1 MKKIITVMVC
11 LAILG
16 VLQVKAQLAQITL
29 MHDGSATQYN
39 ANQTAAALEAAQDG
53 DVLYFTEG
61 SYTGGVTITKRVGLV
76 GVGQGT
82 VINGDVT
89 INLTE
94 GVTPMPAQMLDAL
107 QITGSITMRSNTNG
121 VKLRKVKFN
130 SFKLYSTS
138 STVVTNCTIDRC
150 FITGTMQLGQKMEG
164 VAVLNTKIND
174 LQGQAATAS
183 AANFINCNIYRI
195 NNSTGG
201 DKLLATLINSVI
213 YRAFSGNSNYLHA
226 DCMFINCLGSN
237 DGNLV
242 EVMKRG
248 TMNNSWTM
256 VIFGMDQNTL
266 ELTDYADDVLSK
278 YKGTDGTPVGITGG
292 VAPFTLVPSAP
303 RITESTIKVDPEK
316 KLLNVNLKVVA
327 N

>member
-1 MKKIITVMVC
+1 MKKILMV
-11 LAILG
+11 LACFTL
-16 VLQVKAQLAQITL
+16 VSMTAAAQLAQITL

-107 QITGSITMRSNTNG
+107 QVNGNITVRSNTDG
-121 VKLRKVKFN
+121 LKIRKVKCN
-130 SFKLYSTS
+130 SFKPYNSA
-138 STVVTNCTIDRC
+138 STVMTNTTIDRC
-150 FITGTMQLGQKMEG
+150 FITGTMQLGMKMEG
-164 VAVLNTKIND
+164 LTVLNNKIND
-174 LQGQAATAS
+174 LQGQAAMAS

-195 NNSTGG
+195 YNLSN
-201 DKLLATLINSVI
+201 KLLATLINCII
-213 YRAFSGNSNYLHA
+213 YQAANDYYNP
-226 DCMFINCLGSN
+226 DCMFINCLASSQYN
-237 DGNLV
+237 IKH
-242 EVMKRG
+242 VMTG
-248 TMNNSWTM
+248 GVANNCNVD
-256 VIFGMDQNTL
+256 VIFGMDQNTM

-316 KLLNVNLKVVA
+316 KVLNVNLKVAA

>member
-1 MKKIITVMVC
+1 
-11 LAILG
+11 
-16 VLQVKAQLAQITL
+16 
-29 MHDGSATQYN
+29 
-39 ANQTAAALEAAQDG
+39 
-53 DVLYFTEG
+53 
-61 SYTGGVTITKRVGLV
+61 
-76 GVGQGT
+76 
-82 VINGDVT
+82 
-89 INLTE
+89 
-94 GVTPMPAQMLDAL
+94 
-107 QITGSITMRSNTNG
+107 
-121 VKLRKVKFN
+121 
-130 SFKLYSTS
+130 
-138 STVVTNCTIDRC
+138 
-150 FITGTMQLGQKMEG
+150 
-164 VAVLNTKIND
+164 
-174 LQGQAATAS
+174 
-183 AANFINCNIYRI
+183 
-195 NNSTGG
+195 
-201 DKLLATLINSVI
+201 
-213 YRAFSGNSNYLHA
+213 
-226 DCMFINCLGSN
+226 MFINCLGSN

>member
-1 MKKIITVMVC
+1 MKKILMV
-11 LAILG
+11 LACFTL
-16 VLQVKAQLAQITL
+16 VSMTAAAQLAQITL
-29 MHDGSATQYN
+29 MHDGGATQYN
-39 ANQTAAALEAAQDG
+39 ANQTAEALEAAQDG

-61 SYTGGVTITKRVGLV
+61 SYTGGITVTKRVALV

-107 QITGSITMRSNTNG
+107 QINGNITLRSNTDG
-121 VKLRKVKFN
+121 LKIRKVKFGDL
-130 SFKLYSTS
+130 KLYNTNV
-138 STVVTNCTIDRC
+138 TAVTNCTIDRC
-150 FITGTMQLGQKMEG
+150 FISGLMQLGQKMEG
-164 VAVLNTKIND
+164 LTVLNSKIYR
-174 LQGQAATAS
+174 LRGQAAMAS
-183 AANFINCNIYRI
+183 SANFINCNIYEI
-195 NNSTGG
+195 YNSSE
-201 DKLLATLINSVI
+201 KLLATLINSI
-213 YRAFSGNSNYLHA
+213 MYTAYSGNTDRLHA
-226 DCMFINCLGSN
+226 DCMFINCLGAGS
-237 DGNLV
+237 GNLSA
-242 EVMKRG
+242 VMEGG
-248 TMNNSWTM
+248 TMNNSWTK
-256 VIFGMDQNTL
+256 VIFGMNQNTM

-316 KLLNVNLKVVA
+316 KVLNVNLKVAA

>member
-1 MKKIITVMVC
+1 MKKILMV
-11 LAILG
+11 LACFTL
-16 VLQVKAQLAQITL
+16 VSMTAAAQLAQITL
-29 MHDGSATQYN
+29 MHDGGATQYN

-61 SYTGGVTITKRVGLV
+61 SYTGGITITKRVGLV

-107 QITGSITMRSNTNG
+107 QINGNITLRSNTDG
-121 VKLRKVKFN
+121 LKIRKVKCGN
-130 SFKLYSTS
+130 LKLYNTS
-138 STVVTNCTIDRC
+138 VIAVTNCTIDRC
-150 FITGTMQLGQKMEG
+150 FISGTMQLGQKMES

-195 NNSTGG
+195 NNSNT
-201 DKLLATLINSVI
+201 DNKLLATLINSVI
-213 YRAFSGNSNYLHA
+213 YRASSGNTNYLHA

-256 VIFGMDQNTL
+256 VIFGMNQNTL

-316 KLLNVNLKVVA
+316 KVLNVNLKVVA